1 MTIEQTH
8 VWEQGIIQ
16 LLNLDG
22 WKLEWTGGEFEHYD
36 AKGKT
41 PKGYNCIVEFKI
53 RNEYYP
59 TKLLEK
65 FKYDHLMSQKDC
77 LKFYYVFDSK
87 GNYLYFLDQLKLPEE
102 TNLQAGSTT
111 YFDNKNKVNKP
122 VYMLTESQASIIN
135 KNEKS
140 KQY

>member
-8 VWEQGIIQ
+8 KWEQGIIQ

-22 WKLEWTGGEFEHYD
+22 WELEWTGGDYEHYD

-65 FKYDHLMSQKDC
+65 FKYDHLMSHKGC
-77 LKFYYVFDSK
+77 LKFYYVFDK
-87 GNYLYFLDQLKLPEE
+87 NGNYLYFLDQLKLPEE

-122 VYMLTESQASIIN
+122 VYMLTESQALIIN
-135 KNEKS
+135 KNNL
-140 KQY
+140 

>member
-8 VWEQGIIQ
+8 KWEQGIIQ

-22 WKLEWTGGEFEHYD
+22 WELEWTGGEFEHYD

-41 PKGYNCIVEFKI
+41 PKGYNCILEFKI

-111 YFDNKNKVNKP
+111 YFDNKSKVNKS

-135 KNEKS
+135 KNNL
-140 KQY
+140 

>member
-1 MTIEQTH
+1 MTTEQTH
-8 VWEQGIIQ
+8 KWEQGIIH

-22 WKLEWTGGEFEHYD
+22 WQLEWTGGEYEHYD

-41 PKGYNCIVEFKI
+41 PKGYNCILEIKI

-65 FKYDHLMSQKDC
+65 FKYEHLMNHKDC
-77 LKFYYVFDSK
+77 LKFYYVFDTK

-102 TNLQAGSTT
+102 NNVQAGATT
-111 YFDNKNKVNKP
+111 YSQGNKSKVNKS

-135 KNEKS
+135 KNTL
-140 KQY
+140 

>member
-22 WKLEWTGGEFEHYD
+22 WQLEWTGGDYEHYD

-41 PKGYNCIVEFKI
+41 PKGFDCILEIKI

-65 FKYDHLMSQKDC
+65 FKYENLMSHKDC
-77 LKFYYVFDSK
+77 LKFYYVFDTK
-87 GNYLYFLDQLKLPEE
+87 GNYLYFLDQLKLPEQ
-102 TNLQAGSTT
+102 NNVQAGATT
-111 YFDNKNKVNKP
+111 YSQGNKNKVNKS
-122 VYMLTESQASIIN
+122 VYMLTESQAVIIN
-135 KNEKS
+135 KNTL
-140 KQY
+140 

>member
-22 WKLEWTGGEFEHYD
+22 WELEWTGGEFEHYD

-41 PKGYNCIVEFKI
+41 PKGYNCILEIKI

-65 FKYDHLMSQKDC
+65 FKYNHLMSQKDC

-111 YFDNKNKVNKP
+111 YFDNKSKVNKS

-135 KNEKS
+135 KNNL
-140 KQY
+140 

>member
-1 MTIEQTH
+1 MSDQH
-8 VWEQGIIQ
+8 HKWEQGIIH
-16 LLNLDG
+16 LMNLDG
-22 WKLEWTGGEFEHYD
+22 WQLEWTGEAFEHYD

-41 PKGYNCIVEFKI
+41 PKGYNCIIEFKI

-65 FKYDHLMSQKDC
+65 FKYDHLISHKDC

-122 VYMLTESQASIIN
+122 VYMLTESQAVIIN
-135 KNEKS
+135 KNTL
-140 KQY
+140 

>member
-22 WKLEWTGGEFEHYD
+22 WELEWTGGEYEHYD

-41 PKGYNCIVEFKI
+41 PKGYNCIVEIKI
-53 RNEYYP
+53 RDEYYP

-77 LKFYYVFDSK
+77 LKFYYVFDK
-87 GNYLYFLDQLKLPEE
+87 NGNYLYFLDQLKLPEE

-111 YFDNKNKVNKP
+111 YFDNKSKVNKS
-122 VYMLTESQASIIN
+122 VYMLTESQAVIIN
-135 KNEKS
+135 KNNL
-140 KQY
+140 

>member
-1 MTIEQTH
+1 MTTEQTH
-8 VWEQGIIQ
+8 KWEQGIIH

-22 WKLEWTGGEFEHYD
+22 WQLEWTGGDYEHYD

-41 PKGYNCIVEFKI
+41 PKGYNCILEIKI

-59 TKLLEK
+59 TKLLER
-65 FKYDHLMSQKDC
+65 FKYEHLMSQKNC

-102 TNLQAGSTT
+102 NNVQAGATT
-111 YFDNKNKVNKP
+111 YSQGNKSKVNKS
-122 VYMLTESQASIIN
+122 VYMLTESQAVIIN
-135 KNEKS
+135 KNS
-140 KQY
+140 L

>member
-22 WKLEWTGGEFEHYD
+22 WELEWTGGEFDHYD

-41 PKGYNCIVEFKI
+41 PKGYDCILEIKI

-111 YFDNKNKVNKP
+111 YFDNKSKVNKP
-122 VYMLTESQASIIN
+122 VYMLTESQAVIIN
-135 KNEKS
+135 KNNL
-140 KQY
+140 

>member
-22 WKLEWTGGEFEHYD
+22 WNLEWTGGEFEHYD

-111 YFDNKNKVNKP
+111 YFDNKSKVNKS
-122 VYMLTESQASIIN
+122 VYMLTESQAVIIN
-135 KNEKS
+135 KNKL
-140 KQY
+140 

>member
-22 WKLEWTGGEFEHYD
+22 WELEWTGGEFEHYD

-41 PKGYNCIVEFKI
+41 PKGYNCILEIKI

-111 YFDNKNKVNKP
+111 YFDNKSKVNKS

-135 KNEKS
+135 KNENS
-140 KQY
+140 K

>member
-22 WKLEWTGGEFEHYD
+22 WELEWTGGEFEHYD

-41 PKGYNCIVEFKI
+41 PKGYNCILEFKI

-77 LKFYYVFDSK
+77 LKFYYVFDK
-87 GNYLYFLDQLKLPEE
+87 NGNYLYFLDQLKLPEE

-111 YFDNKNKVNKP
+111 YFDNKSKVNKP
-122 VYMLTESQASIIN
+122 VYMLTESQAVIIN
-135 KNEKS
+135 KNNL
-140 KQY
+140 

>member
-8 VWEQGIIQ
+8 KWEQGIIQ

-22 WKLEWTGGEFEHYD
+22 WELEWTGGEFEHYD

-41 PKGYNCIVEFKI
+41 PKGYNCILEFKI

-77 LKFYYVFDSK
+77 LKFYYVFDTK

-111 YFDNKNKVNKP
+111 YFDNKSKVNKS

-135 KNEKS
+135 KNNL
-140 KQY
+140 

>member
-1 MTIEQTH
+1 MTTEQTH
-8 VWEQGIIQ
+8 KWEQGIIH

-22 WKLEWTGGEFEHYD
+22 WQLEWTGGDYEHYD

-41 PKGYNCIVEFKI
+41 PKGYNCILEIKI

-65 FKYDHLMSQKDC
+65 FKYEHLMSHKDC
-77 LKFYYVFDSK
+77 LKFYYVFDTK

-102 TNLQAGSTT
+102 NSIQSGATT
-111 YFDNKNKVNKP
+111 YSQGNKNKVNKS

-135 KNEKS
+135 KNTL
-140 KQY
+140 

>member
-22 WKLEWTGGEFEHYD
+22 WELKWTGGEFEHYD

-65 FKYDHLMSQKDC
+65 FKYDHLMIQKDC

-111 YFDNKNKVNKP
+111 YFDNKNKVNKS

-135 KNEKS
+135 KNTL
-140 KQY
+140 

>member
-22 WKLEWTGGEFEHYD
+22 WNLEWTGGEFEHYD

-41 PKGYNCIVEFKI
+41 PKGYNCILEIKI

-102 TNLQAGSTT
+102 NNVQAGSTT
-111 YFDNKNKVNKP
+111 YFDNKSKVNKS
-122 VYMLTESQASIIN
+122 VYMLTESQAVIIN
-135 KNEKS
+135 KNNL
-140 KQY
+140 

>member
-22 WKLEWTGGEFEHYD
+22 WELEWTGGEFEHYD

-41 PKGYNCIVEFKI
+41 PKGYNCILEIKI

-65 FKYDHLMSQKDC
+65 FKCDHLMSHKDC
-77 LKFYYVFDSK
+77 LKFYYVFDAK

-122 VYMLTESQASIIN
+122 VYMLTESQAVIIN
-135 KNEKS
+135 KNENS
-140 KQY
+140 K

>member
-22 WKLEWTGGEFEHYD
+22 WELEWTGGEYEHYD

-41 PKGYNCIVEFKI
+41 PKGYNCIVEIKI

-65 FKYDHLMSQKDC
+65 FKYDHLMSQKNC

-102 TNLQAGSTT
+102 NNLQAGSTT

-122 VYMLTESQASIIN
+122 VYMLTESQAVIIN
-135 KNEKS
+135 KNNL
-140 KQY
+140 

>member
-1 MTIEQTH
+1 MTTEQTH
-8 VWEQGIIQ
+8 KWEQGIIQ

-22 WKLEWTGGEFEHYD
+22 WELEWTGGEFEHYD

-65 FKYDHLMSQKDC
+65 FKYDHLMSHKDC
-77 LKFYYVFDSK
+77 LKFYYVFDK
-87 GNYLYFLDQLKLPEE
+87 NGNYLYFLDQLKLPEE

-111 YFDNKNKVNKP
+111 YFDNKNKINKS
-122 VYMLTESQASIIN
+122 VYMLTERQAVIIN
-135 KNEKS
+135 KNNL
-140 KQY
+140 

>member
-22 WKLEWTGGEFEHYD
+22 WELEWTGGEFEHYD

-122 VYMLTESQASIIN
+122 VYMLTESQAVIIN
-135 KNEKS
+135 KNTL
-140 KQY
+140 

>member
-22 WKLEWTGGEFEHYD
+22 WELEWTGGEYEHYD

-41 PKGYNCIVEFKI
+41 PKGYNCILELKI

-102 TNLQAGSTT
+102 NSIQAGATT
-111 YFDNKNKVNKP
+111 YSQGNKSKVNKS
-122 VYMLTESQASIIN
+122 VYMLTESQAVIIN
-135 KNEKS
+135 KNNL
-140 KQY
+140 

>member
-1 MTIEQTH
+1 MTTEQTH
-8 VWEQGIIQ
+8 KWEQGIIH

-22 WKLEWTGGEFEHYD
+22 WQLEWTGGDYEHYD

-41 PKGYNCIVEFKI
+41 PKGYNCILEIKI

-59 TKLLEK
+59 TKLLER
-65 FKYDHLMSQKDC
+65 FKYKHLMSHKDC

-102 TNLQAGSTT
+102 NNVQAGATT
-111 YFDNKNKVNKP
+111 YSQGNKSKVNKS
-122 VYMLTESQASIIN
+122 VYMLTESQAVIIN
-135 KNEKS
+135 KNTL
-140 KQY
+140 